1 MTAQSAPD
9 AVRTTAARDENSQF
23 PHEITLYRVR
33 RFAPEH
39 AHGIV
44 RLVEAVY
51 GDSYYPRDLYD
62 PERIVA
68 LNQSDRL
75 VSIVC
80 LDAADNVIGHY
91 ALERPHPGP
100 VAESSDAIVHP
111 EHRHHHV
118 MEEMRTV
125 LSEEANRLGLTGLV
139 GYPVTNHVF
148 SQKAEE
154 HFGAHPCAV
163 TLGLWPKSFHN
174 MPEALPQRM
183 SFVVYFKYLRPPD
196 GVLHVATH
204 HQEMVERI
212 YRQFGIPVTL
222 VDDGPATGAGEV
234 TIEYESAVQ
243 AGTIRVTR
251 VGSDT
256 AAAVRRTRQELV
268 AAGAEAVLVELPLAQ
283 VGTPEICRA
292 AEAEG
297 FFFAG
302 VGPAFASDGDALLL
316 QFVAEPVDPS
326 HLQIDNVS
334 AKELLAYI
342 AEAQTRALAKR
353 PPPVASP
360 IPTQ

>member
-1 MTAQSAPD
+1 MTYQPAGNSGHSQPPDESA
-9 AVRTTAARDENSQF
+9 
-23 PHEITLYRVR
+23 LKGYRVR

-51 GDSYYPRDLYD
+51 GDSYYPRELYD
-62 PERIVA
+62 PEQIIS
-68 LNQSDRL
+68 LNESDKL

-111 EHRHHHV
+111 DHRHHHL
-118 MEEMRTV
+118 MEEMRIV
-125 LSEEANRLGLTGLV
+125 LREEANRLGLTGLV

-183 SFVVYFKYLRPPD
+183 SFVVYFKYLRPPA

-222 VDDGPATGAGEV
+222 VDDGPATGTGEV
-234 TIEYESAVQ
+234 AVEYESAVQ
-243 AGTIRVTR
+243 AGTIHVAR
-251 VGSDT
+251 VGADT
-256 AAAVRRTRQELV
+256 VAAVRRARQELV
-268 AAGAEAVLVELPLAQ
+268 AAGAEAVLLELPLAQ
-283 VGTPEICRA
+283 VGTPEVGRA
-292 AEAEG
+292 AEAEE

-302 VGPAFASDGDALLL
+302 VGPAFAGDGDALLL
-316 QFVAEPVDPS
+316 QHIAEPVDAS
-326 HLQIDNVS
+326 LLQIENPS

-342 AEAQTRALAKR
+342 GAEELRVRGANRPRPEATR
-353 PPPVASP
+353 
-360 IPTQ
+360 IPKE

>member
-1 MTAQSAPD
+1 MTAQPADSKPPTD
-9 AVRTTAARDENSQF
+9 VTISG
-23 PHEITLYRVR
+23 YRVR

-51 GDSYYPRDLYD
+51 GDSYYPRELYD
-62 PERIVA
+62 PDQIIS
-68 LNQSDRL
+68 LNESEKL

-80 LDAADNVIGHY
+80 LDTADNVIGHY

-111 EHRHHHV
+111 DHRHHHV

-125 LSEEANRLGLTGLV
+125 LRDEANRLGLTGLV

-174 MPEALPQRM
+174 MPEALQQRM
-183 SFVVYFKYLRPPD
+183 SFVVYFKYLRPPA

-234 TIEYESAVQ
+234 TVEYESAVQ
-243 AGTIRVTR
+243 AGTIRATK
-251 VGSDT
+251 VGGDT
-256 AAAVRRTRQELV
+256 VIAVRRAREDLV
-268 AAGAEAVLVELPLAQ
+268 AGGAEALLLELPLAQ
-283 VGTPEICRA
+283 VGTPEVCRA
-292 AEAEG
+292 GEADG

-316 QFVAEPVDPS
+316 QFVREPVDPS
-326 HLQIDNVS
+326 HVQIENPS
-334 AKELLAYI
+334 AQKLLAYI
-342 AEAQTRALAKR
+342 ADAQSRSAANR
-353 PPPVASP
+353 PPREAAFTPRP
-360 IPTQ
+360 

>member
-1 MTAQSAPD
+1 MTAPLAANSAHSPP
-9 AVRTTAARDENSQF
+9 
-23 PHEITLYRVR
+23 PHDVSVGGYRIR

-62 PERIVA
+62 PQQIVR
-68 LNQSDRL
+68 LNENEKL

-100 VAESSDAIVHP
+100 VAEASDAIVHP
-111 EHRHHHV
+111 EHRHHHL
-118 MEEMRTV
+118 MEQMRIV
-125 LSEEANRLGLTGLV
+125 LRGEATRLGLTGLV

-196 GVLHVATH
+196 AVLHVATH
-204 HQEMVERI
+204 HQDMVESI
-212 YRQFGIPVTL
+212 YRQFGVPVTF
-222 VDDGPATGAGEV
+222 VDDGPATGAGEAEV
-234 TIEYESAVQ
+234 EYEAAVQ

-251 VGSDT
+251 VGADT
-256 AAAVRRTRQELV
+256 VAAVGRTRRQLV
-268 AAGAEAVLVELPLAQ
+268 DAGAEAVLLELPLAQ
-283 VGTPEICRA
+283 VGAPEVCRA
-292 AEAEG
+292 AEADG

-302 VGPAFASDGDALLL
+302 VGPAFATDGDALLL
-316 QFVAEPVDPS
+316 QLVREPLDPTL
-326 HLQIDNVS
+326 LQIENPAAQD
-334 AKELLAYI
+334 LLAYI
-342 AEAQTRALAKR
+342 AAEQVRLRGASGPHAEATRITK
-353 PPPVASP
+353 
-360 IPTQ
+360 